1 MLKGTPAV
9 VVGQQQTAAILQQ
22 VAAST
27 AGITGQHAVTLAV
40 RATASQAQGQQVQIQ
55 VQPSAHSSLVTPQA
69 QVVTPQTRIQQ
80 LSQNASTINIAPPV
94 AVQNVPQAS
103 SILSPS
109 ATIVQQMPADSTIQ
123 SSTHV
128 VMHSVAITNTTPT
141 NTSLS
146 SPQTTSVQ
154 AVIQA
159 ARQQQAAAQQQK
171 ASPYTMRLRNPPK

>member
-69 QVVTPQTRIQQ
+69 QTRIQQ

-128 VMHSVAITNTTPT
+128 VMHSVAITSTTPT
-141 NTSLS
+141 NTALS

-159 ARQQQAAAQQQK
+159 ARQQQK